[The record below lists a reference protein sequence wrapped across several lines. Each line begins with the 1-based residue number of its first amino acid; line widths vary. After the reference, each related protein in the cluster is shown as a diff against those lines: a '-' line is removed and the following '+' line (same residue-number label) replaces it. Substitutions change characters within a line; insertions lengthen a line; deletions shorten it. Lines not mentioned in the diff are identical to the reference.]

1 MSKSMGMADY
11 LKAKLRVGVNFR
23 ERHSPTR
30 RVLKPNNFVNIY
42 TTVFGRRRILNVYGM
57 WERGAEL

>member
-42 TTVFGRRRILNVYGM
+42 TTVFGRRRILNV
-57 WERGAEL
+57 